1 MKDILNKTHALL
13 FGLSED
19 LAGELIPSL
28 RSCAV
33 KVEALEQEGA
43 VAEMPALVESHP
55 DIIFCG
61 ADVNLVSEL
70 RSAKPE
76 APIVVV
82 SRHPDVSD
90 WLDSIEA
97 GATDY
102 CAAPF
107 ENSQVKWIVESSLR
121 SASAS
126 LAFA

>member
-1 MKDILNKTHALL
+1 MSIQTNNIHALL
-13 FGLSED
+13 LGLTDD
-19 LAGELIPSL
+19 LAGELLKPL
-28 RSCAV
+28 KSCAV
-33 KVEALEQEGA
+33 KAQAVDGVRE
-43 VAEMPALVESHP
+43 VAESPV

-82 SRHPDVSD
+82 SRLPEVSD

-107 ENSQVKWIVESSLR
+107 ENAQVKWIVESSMR
-121 SASAS
+121 AASMGATT
-126 LAFA
+126 AFAAA

>member
-1 MKDILNKTHALL
+1 MNDVLNKTHALL

-19 LAGELIPSL
+19 LAGELIPPL
-28 RSCAV
+28 KSCAV
-33 KVEALEQEGA
+33 NVKAVTRDAAAAHGSALA
-43 VAEMPALVESHP
+43 DSPV

-70 RSAKPE
+70 RSAKPD
-76 APIVVV
+76 ASIVVV

-107 ENSQVKWIVESSLR
+107 E
-121 SASAS
+121 
-126 LAFA
+126 

>member
-1 MKDILNKTHALL
+1 LK
-13 FGLSED
+13 
-19 LAGELIPSL
+19 
-28 RSCAV
+28 SCAG
-33 KVEALEQEGA
+33 KVQAVDRGHD
-43 VAEMPALVESHP
+43 VAESPV

-82 SRHPDVSD
+82 SRLPEVSD

-107 ENSQVKWIVESSLR
+107 ENAQVKWIVETSMR
-121 SASAS
+121 AASMGTTAS
-126 LAFA
+126 FVAA